1 MKTSFFLA
9 AFCLI
14 GLSAFL
20 IYAKFDTHGNRTSI
34 TISEDDD
41 TYELEAI
48 YNAENTGMVE
58 QYINKSIAPNSLA
71 GSVHDYFDASTSLP
85 DHTQFHVKES
95 PGKVDI
101 TLDKRKNSTMSYH
114 RIKTMCEGI
123 KSLVSGH

>member
-14 GLSAFL
+14 TLSAFL

-34 TISEDDD
+34 TITEDED

-48 YNAENTGMVE
+48 YNADNTGIVE

-85 DHTQFHVKES
+85 DHTQFHIKEY
-95 PGKVDI
+95 PGELKIVF
-101 TLDKRKNSTMSYH
+101 DKRKNSTMSYL
-114 RIKTMCEGI
+114 RIKRMCEGI
-123 KSLVSGH
+123 KSLVSSH